1 MSEPDIL
8 ERMRQLGT
16 EVIPQGGSVW
26 LYGSRARGTAKAN
39 SDWDLLILL
48 DKDAV
53 EASDYRQIARPFTE
67 LGWAV
72 DALIVPQ
79 IYTHKE
85 WAQMSCLPYYKNV
98 VQDKRVI
105 I

>member
-1 MSEPDIL
+1 MSESDIF
-8 ERMRQLGT
+8 ERMRKLSI
-16 EVIPQGGSVW
+16 EIIPPGGSVW
-26 LYGSRARGTAKAN
+26 LYGSRARGTAHED

-48 DKDAV
+48 DKDSVDAT
-53 EASDYRQIARPFTE
+53 DYQQIARPFTE

-85 WAQMSCLPYYKNV
+85 WDQMSYMPYYKNV
-98 VQDKRVI
+98 VQDKRVVL
-105 I
+105 

>member
-1 MSEPDIL
+1 MSESDIF
-8 ERMRQLGT
+8 ERMRQLSI
-16 EVIPQGGSVW
+16 EIIPPGGSVW
-26 LYGSRARGTAKAN
+26 LYGSRARGTADED

-48 DKDAV
+48 DKDNIGDA
-53 EASDYRQIARPFTE
+53 DYKQIARPFTE

-85 WAQMSCLPYYKNV
+85 WEQMSYMPYYKNV
-98 VQDKRVI
+98 VQDKRIVL
-105 I
+105 